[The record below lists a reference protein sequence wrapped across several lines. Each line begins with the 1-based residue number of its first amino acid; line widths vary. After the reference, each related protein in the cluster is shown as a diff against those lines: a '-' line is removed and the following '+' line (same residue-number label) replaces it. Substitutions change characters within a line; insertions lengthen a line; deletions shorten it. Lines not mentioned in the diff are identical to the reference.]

1 MLDDPELRLE
11 NSDRCLGQNGDPDFI
26 KIANASK
33 AIRVA
38 ARAIA
43 QKGKLTEATY
53 TAVRSRTEA
62 SWGKALKWHDSISS
76 LDTSA
81 RILLAYY
88 RSRVGISSIAER
100 QLAEFSNNSRHINP
114 VVNSQHANWIK
125 SVKVWSDTLLS
136 LEDPKNAT
144 PFEFNFHERKGSMV
158 FGRYSVM
165 RRHTTLNWLKEHI
178 LDGKELRLWDD
189 LSEEAQ
195 AARMRQAE
203 IKMRAPSSLRKM
215 LKGFHNLLNKS
226 GCALNEEAYMKAKA
240 ISNPNWK
247 FSLDIL
253 NHLHGDVDLASW
265 VSSFNHSVKSV
276 TRIHLHNAVPVYDL
290 TVDKTH
296 VFFINPGILV
306 KNSHGVGVKATNA
319 LSAGLKVSSFHTG
332 KWLSIA
338 FRKGVVHEDVSI
350 TPAPVHPI
358 TGKALTK
365 GTLVK
370 FRPDP
375 EIFGDSNLSKVDL
388 FNWAK
393 MAAYFTPG
401 FKINLYQIKT
411 TGEVSERSFS
421 FPEGPKQYVE
431 DRIVDL
437 GKTTEFGLLSE
448 IYFHST
454 STFHDCVIK
463 FTSYDGCDARGF
475 TNGLLNVEGGFHLTS
490 LLNSLR
496 ESLTPYLTK
505 KQNFTL
511 NELKDGL
518 VGCINIKMSG
528 PKFDSQTKEKLVDER
543 AAEPLKKILLAE
555 FAAFFKK
562 NKTLATSLCER
573 ATKLKDLKSKFVA
586 SKQMLTALKKISK
599 KGFPAKAATS
609 PKCKPHEREL
619 YLLEGDSA
627 AGGGRF
633 ARDEYYQEFLPM
645 KGKSPNVSRMKPGAE
660 IVNEEILNIFAM
672 LGFDPRQEDPYDK
685 LRVGKIIIMSD
696 SDADGSHISALLLGV
711 FYKYLPALFEKGMI
725 YVTRVPEYYAV
736 HKNIVYSGNTR
747 EETQTSMDDA
757 KVSAPINHLKGY
769 GECPSDL
776 LKIFAFEP
784 TTRSLYRVNPC
795 DDNKFELLMSEDST
809 SRKIL
814 LNI

>member
-1 MLDDPELRLE
+1 MSTAKD
-11 NSDRCLGQNGDPDFI
+11 
-26 KIANASK
+26 
-33 AIRVA
+33 
-38 ARAIA
+38 
-43 QKGKLTEATY
+43 Y
-53 TAVRSRTEA
+53 TS
-62 SWGKALKWHDSISS
+62 DSIKNLSFPHNVRHRPGMYIGS
-76 LDTSA
+76 TDADGIQTILREVLDNTVDECLEGHCSEVDVILSGRDFTVIDNGRGIPRGKTEVINQGDGSKTMVPTIRAVFGVLSTSGKFSDDA
-81 RILLAYY
+81 YKVSRGCFTGDTEIRLLDG
-88 RSRVGISSIAER
+88 RTLTMEEI
-100 QLAEFSNNSRHINP
+100 H
-114 VVNSQHANWIK
+114 
-125 SVKVWSDTLLS
+125 KVWSADKKPIPILS
-136 LEDPKNAT
+136 YSLTTRQLT
-144 PFEFNFHERKGSMV
+144 PSVISYSQIAKRTREIAHVTIDDGSV
-158 FGRYSVM
+158 VKCTYDHPFYV
-165 RRHTTLNWLKEHI
+165 N
-178 LDGKELRLWDD
+178 LDGGIVKVKAEDLRGVDSLVSTYYSADQPASVPPNTYRVVKVELF
-189 LSEEAQ
+189 EYTE
-195 AARMRQAE
+195 
-203 IKMRAPSSLRKM
+203 K
-215 LKGFHNLLNKS
+215 
-226 GCALNEEAYMKAKA
+226 
-240 ISNPNWK
+240 
-247 FSLDIL
+247 
-253 NHLHGDVDLASW
+253 
-265 VSSFNHSVKSV
+265 
-276 TRIHLHNAVPVYDL
+276 VPVYDV
-290 TVDKTH
+290 TVDGTH
-296 VFFINPGILV
+296 TFFINPGVLV
-306 KNSHGVGVKATNA
+306 SNSHGIGVKATNA
-319 LSAGLKVSSFHTG
+319 LSVGFKVSSFHTG
-332 KWLSIA
+332 KWMSMS
-338 FRKGVVHEDVSI
+338 FRRGTTHEDVTVSE
-350 TPAPVHPI
+350 APTHPI
-358 TGKALTK
+358 SGKALTK
-365 GTLVK
+365 GTIVK

-401 FKINLYQIKT
+401 FKINLYQIKA

-431 DRIVDL
+431 DRITDL
-437 GKTTEFGLLSE
+437 RKVNEFGLISE
-448 IYFHST
+448 VFFHST

-475 TNGLLNVEGGFHLTS
+475 TNGLLNIEGGFHLTS
-490 LLNSLR
+490 LLTSLR
-496 ESLTPYLTK
+496 ECLVPYLAK

-543 AAEPLKKILLAE
+543 ASEPLKKILLEE
-555 FAAFFKK
+555 FTAFFKK
-562 NKTLATSLCER
+562 NKALATSLCER
-573 ATKLKDLKSKFVA
+573 ASKLKDLKSRFVA

-645 KGKSPNVSRMKPGAE
+645 KGKCPNIWRAKPGAE
-660 IVNEEILNIFAM
+660 ITNEEILNVFAM

-711 FYKYLPALFEKGMI
+711 FYKYLPELFEKGMI

-736 HKNIVYSGNTR
+736 HKDIVYSGNTLD
-747 EETQTSMDDA
+747 ETQASLDA
-757 KVSAPINHLKGY
+757 SNVSAPINHLKGY

-784 TTRSLYRVNPC
+784 TTRSLYKVSPC
-795 DDNKFELLMSEDST
+795 VDDKFELLMSNDST
-809 SRKIL
+809 SRKLL